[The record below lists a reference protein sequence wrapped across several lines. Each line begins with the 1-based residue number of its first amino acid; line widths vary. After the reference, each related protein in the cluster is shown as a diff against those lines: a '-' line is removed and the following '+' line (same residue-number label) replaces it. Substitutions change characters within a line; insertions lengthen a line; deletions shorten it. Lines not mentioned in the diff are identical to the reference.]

1 MNERILTTFYPKIK
15 KSRIN
20 QKVASMSKLDL
31 TEKINNSNF
40 DYFNILSQIK
50 AKNKQLG
57 NSTLLH
63 NFLLKNKPKQNYL
76 RYKLINKK
84 THTQTALITEPSY
97 DKKNHSHKKISKNLT
112 YSEINKNNKSKLL
125 LKRKLKTPRQ
135 INKILKLEEEKK
147 IIRQIKLSKKKE
159 PIECSISYKDYVEK
173 INQYNFVKYSNSNS
187 DYAHNIKSSFYID
200 KINDSLKKEKKSNDK
215 YILKEK
221 ERMEDEKELRD
232 KVFYPSLEIQKISK
246 QIKLI
251 LGNENKFGQI
261 ENQEHF
267 FDNYENRIN
276 FLFDNYKPPN
286 IKNNLT
292 KIKFEDLYSKKKNL
306 NLINRIGN
314 SAINFASNA
323 KIKIQRER
331 DERIIFLNEKNK
343 ITQKYGYYKKLSSG
357 KIYNSKE
364 AIEKIIYKNYYL
376 KNEDD
381 DIIQQKETTITLD
394 EIFEKKNYFEDKIEK
409 YDKVC
414 IAEPRLRKSVFD
426 ILNYNNK
433 AKKNSQKIIKFM
445 FT

>member
-40 DYFNILSQIK
+40 DYFDILSQIK

-173 INQYNFVKYSNSNS
+173 INQ
-187 DYAHNIKSSFYID
+187 
-200 KINDSLKKEKKSNDK
+200 
-215 YILKEK
+215 
-221 ERMEDEKELRD
+221 
-232 KVFYPSLEIQKISK
+232 
-246 QIKLI
+246 
-251 LGNENKFGQI
+251 
-261 ENQEHF
+261 
-267 FDNYENRIN
+267 
-276 FLFDNYKPPN
+276 
-286 IKNNLT
+286 
-292 KIKFEDLYSKKKNL
+292 
-306 NLINRIGN
+306 
-314 SAINFASNA
+314 
-323 KIKIQRER
+323 
-331 DERIIFLNEKNK
+331 
-343 ITQKYGYYKKLSSG
+343 
-357 KIYNSKE
+357 
-364 AIEKIIYKNYYL
+364 
-376 KNEDD
+376 
-381 DIIQQKETTITLD
+381 
-394 EIFEKKNYFEDKIEK
+394 
-409 YDKVC
+409 
-414 IAEPRLRKSVFD
+414 
-426 ILNYNNK
+426 
-433 AKKNSQKIIKFM
+433 
-445 FT
+445 

>member
-1 MNERILTTFYPKIK
+1 
-15 KSRIN
+15 
-20 QKVASMSKLDL
+20 
-31 TEKINNSNF
+31 
-40 DYFNILSQIK
+40 
-50 AKNKQLG
+50 
-57 NSTLLH
+57 
-63 NFLLKNKPKQNYL
+63 
-76 RYKLINKK
+76 
-84 THTQTALITEPSY
+84 
-97 DKKNHSHKKISKNLT
+97 
-112 YSEINKNNKSKLL
+112 
-125 LKRKLKTPRQ
+125 
-135 INKILKLEEEKK
+135 
-147 IIRQIKLSKKKE
+147 
-159 PIECSISYKDYVEK
+159 
-173 INQYNFVKYSNSNS
+173 
-187 DYAHNIKSSFYID
+187 
-200 KINDSLKKEKKSNDK
+200 
-215 YILKEK
+215 
-221 ERMEDEKELRD
+221 MEDEKELRD

>member
-1 MNERILTTFYPKIK
+1 MNERKLTTFYPKIK

-76 RYKLINKK
+76 RYKFINKK
-84 THTQTALITEPSY
+84 THIQIALITEPSY
-97 DKKNHSHKKISKNLT
+97 DKKNHSHKIISKNLT

-187 DYAHNIKSSFYID
+187 DYSHNIKSSFYID

-331 DERIIFLNEKNK
+331 DE
-343 ITQKYGYYKKLSSG
+343 
-357 KIYNSKE
+357 
-364 AIEKIIYKNYYL
+364 
-376 KNEDD
+376 
-381 DIIQQKETTITLD
+381 
-394 EIFEKKNYFEDKIEK
+394 
-409 YDKVC
+409 
-414 IAEPRLRKSVFD
+414 
-426 ILNYNNK
+426 
-433 AKKNSQKIIKFM
+433 
-445 FT
+445 